1 MAAGDGRALEA
12 ETGMTTEN
20 RAAALVPRWLSHL
33 AAVGWRVLVT
43 VGLGIALLAIGL
55 KLSTTI
61 ASLLVGGI
69 AAATLSPFASRLRSR
84 GWSGLRAAAAVTGA
98 LVLGGLGVLVLIF
111 AALVPSITELADM
124 VSSGLAAF
132 RAAVAETP
140 LGQQFADLLDRLNS
154 AVTTYLA
161 GQAAGIASTVATIA
175 TIVMLALFMTFFL
188 LLDGDKAADMT
199 LSQVSEWRRQRLM
212 SAGQDV
218 IEQVGGYIRGTV
230 ATAIIKAAAVF
241 GILLLVGVPFAG
253 PLTVITFF
261 AGLVPYLGAFITV
274 TIVTLVAFGQG
285 GAQTG
290 LLVFGL
296 IVALLL
302 VLKYLEP
309 RLYGRTA
316 DIHPAVVLIALP
328 IGATLGGLLG
338 MIIAVPTIVFVSAIL
353 GPVLDVLGEPG
364 ERDHEATD
372 ADIPL
377 WLERLAQWSWRG
389 LVALALGSLFVAV
402 AATVPLIVGPI
413 VVAITLAATVIPA
426 QRALERR
433 GMTRTQASL
442 IVALV
447 LWVSILVVTVISVGA
462 LATQA
467 ADATDTATAI
477 PAQGP
482 SAESAVRAIVNA
494 YQSGLFGTIVG
505 VIGQLLA
512 FAFFL
517 ALTALLS
524 FYFLKEG
531 DRAWDWAT
539 AKLSDWRR
547 HEVRIAGT
555 RAVKVL
561 GGYMIATGVL
571 GGFNAI
577 TGFVIMV
584 LLGLPLA
591 LPIAV
596 LSFLG
601 GFIPYIGQAVTSL
614 LAFLVALKF
623 GTTQDVIIMGLYT
636 IVMNVVQGSF
646 IAPLVYGR
654 AVSIHPAVVLL
665 AIPAGGELAGVLGM
679 FLAVPLLGVFAAV
692 WRNLLVALGDRPSAT
707 TEAATEPDPAPAASP
722 GVAVPVPET

>member
-20 RAAALVPRWLSHL
+20 RAAALVPSWLSHL

-43 VGLGIALLAIGL
+43 VGLGIALLAIGAR
-55 KLSTTI
+55 LSTTI

-84 GWSGLRAAAAVTGA
+84 GWSGLRAAAALTGA
-98 LVLGGLGVLVLIF
+98 LVLGGLGVIVLIF
-111 AALVPSITELADM
+111 AALVPTISDLADLIRR
-124 VSSGLAAF
+124 GADALQ
-132 RAAVAETP
+132 AAVAETP
-140 LGQQFADLLDRLNS
+140 FGQQFAEILTRLNS
-154 AVTTYLA
+154 ALTSYLA
-161 GQAAGIASTVATIA
+161 GQVAGIASSVATIA
-175 TIVMLALFMTFFL
+175 TILMLALFMTFFL
-188 LLDGDKAADMT
+188 LLDGDKAADVT
-199 LSQVSEWRRQRLM
+199 LSQVSDWRRQRLL
-212 SAGQDV
+212 SACQDV
-218 IEQVGGYIRGTV
+218 IEQVGGYIRGTI

-241 GILLLVGVPFAG
+241 GILVLFGVPLAG
-253 PLTVITFF
+253 PLTVIAFL

-274 TIVTLVAFGQG
+274 VIVTLAAIAHG
-285 GAQTG
+285 GTQTG

-296 IVALLL
+296 LVVLFL
-302 VLKYLEP
+302 VLKYYEP
-309 RLYGRTA
+309 RLYGRNA
-316 DIHPAVVLIALP
+316 EIHPAVVLVALP
-328 IGATLGGLLG
+328 IGAALGGLLG
-338 MIIAVPTIVFVSAIL
+338 VVIAVPTIVFVSAIL
-353 GPVLDVLGEPG
+353 GPILDVLGEPG
-364 ERDHEATD
+364 ERDDDPSA
-372 ADIPL
+372 ASVPL

-389 LVALALGSLFVAV
+389 LVALGLGALLVSV
-402 AATVPLIVGPI
+402 AANVPLVIGPI
-413 VVAITLAATVIPA
+413 VVAITLAATVIPG

-433 GMTRTQASL
+433 GMTRTQASVL
-442 IVALV
+442 VASVLWASIVA
-447 LWVSILVVTVISVGA
+447 VTVLSVAA
-462 LATQA
+462 LAREA
-467 ADATDTATAI
+467 APATDTANAI
-477 PAQGP
+477 PDPGP
-482 SAESAVRAIVNA
+482 SAESAVRAIIAA
-494 YQSGLFGTIVG
+494 YEHGLFGTIVG
-505 VIGQLLA
+505 VIGQVLA

-524 FYFLKEG
+524 FYCLKEG

-539 AKLSDWRR
+539 ARLSDWRR
-547 HEVRIAGT
+547 REIRTAGT
-555 RAVKVL
+555 RGVKVL

-601 GFIPYIGQAVTSL
+601 GFIPYIGQALTSL

-623 GTTQDVIIMGLYT
+623 GTSQDVIIMGLYT

-679 FLAVPLLGVFAAV
+679 FLAVPLLGVAAAV
-692 WRNLLVALGDRPSAT
+692 WRNLLVALGDRPPETSAPT
-707 TEAATEPDPAPAASP
+707 AEPDPAPAAPP
-722 GVAVPVPET
+722 GIAIPVPET